1 MIRKSFFNPF
11 SSLLL
16 ALAGL
21 AFLVDTLPQT
31 EGQTG
36 VFAPAVLFAMWLVGG
51 LVRLFYENEAKRS
64 FDRHMLKA
72 NHAAVWKRVDACWI
86 QVDADQLMPGDVI
99 RLSGRCGSYQGRSH
113 SCFRGVTYGRERSD
127 RQAGRGDGSRGHD
140 YYRRQGFGN
149 RPRPHCR

>member
-21 AFLVDTLPQT
+21 AFLVDVLPQV

-36 VFAPAVLFAMWLVGG
+36 VFAPAVLFLMWLVGG

-64 FDRHMLKA
+64 FDRHMFKA

-86 QVDADQLMPGDVI
+86 QVDADRLVPGDVV
-99 RLSGRCGSYQGRSH
+99 RLYAGMLCPVD
-113 SCFRGVTYGRERSD
+113 VTL
-127 RQAGRGDGSRGHD
+127 AKGDQVLVS
-140 YYRRQGFGN
+140 
-149 RPRPHCR
+149 

>member
-21 AFLVDTLPQT
+21 AFLVDVLPQA

-36 VFAPAVLFAMWLVGG
+36 VFAPAVLFLMWLVGG

-64 FDRHMLKA
+64 FDRGA
-72 NHAAVWKRVDACWI
+72 QINA
-86 QVDADQLMPGDVI
+86 QLYNLARRHRAEPPCKSIFGVEGKIVHI
-99 RLSGRCGSYQGRSH
+99 R
-113 SCFRGVTYGRERSD
+113 
-127 RQAGRGDGSRGHD
+127 
-140 YYRRQGFGN
+140 
-149 RPRPHCR
+149 

>member
-21 AFLVDTLPQT
+21 AFLVDVLPQV

-36 VFAPAVLFAMWLVGG
+36 VFAPAVLFLMWLVGG

-64 FDRHMLKA
+64 FDRHMFKA

-86 QVDADQLMPGDVI
+86 QVDADRHLCPATSSAYMPAC
-99 RLSGRCGSYQGRSH
+99 SARS
-113 SCFRGVTYGRERSD
+113 T
-127 RQAGRGDGSRGHD
+127 
-140 YYRRQGFGN
+140 
-149 RPRPHCR
+149 